1 MNKKL
6 TNKNF
11 LLLCQGS
18 IFSTFGAV
26 LYSAAVGY
34 WVYEKTGSTALMGVL
49 SSITYIIQIFA
60 GPIAGSIS
68 DHLRRRNVLVATDL
82 IRGIA
87 FTVLG
92 YLAFKEKMSVPMVVI
107 VAVLSGLCSSLF
119 TPASTSLTPDML
131 DESVII
137 KGQSIVNGSTAII
150 NLVGTA
156 ISGALIVSLGVPL
169 LIIINGV
176 CYIVSGISECFIYD
190 YPSHNE
196 KTDVNFKVIIED
208 LKDSMTFV
216 RNNTGILKLGLICMF
231 SNFLISG
238 FYHLLLPYV
247 LENGMSTQDYGYLGA
262 FVSAGSLIGTLLLST
277 VNIYDKKPMRI
288 IAYLIPLM
296 VFTGALGIYLASFK
310 TTAALLL
317 ISFFFNGI
325 VNGILNAVMIIILP
339 ENRRGVLSSI
349 IMTAVLIG
357 NALSALIY
365 GVLGDLIRLNILGS
379 AGYLLALLI
388 MPLFLAKDVQGID
401 IKKE

>member
-92 YLAFKEKMSVPMVVI
+92 YLAFREKMSVPMVVI

-216 RNNTGILKLGLICMF
+216 RNNTGILKLGLICIF

>member
-6 TNKNF
+6 TNKDF

-18 IFSTFGAV
+18 LFSNFGAV
-26 LYSAAVGY
+26 LYSAAVGF
-34 WVYEKTGSTALMGVL
+34 WVYEKTGSTSLMGVL

-82 IRGIA
+82 FRGII
-87 FTVLG
+87 FTILG
-92 YLAFKEKMSVPMVVI
+92 YLAFKEKMSVPMVVV

-196 KTDVNFKVIIED
+196 KTDVNIKVIIED
-208 LKDSMTFV
+208 LKDSMNYLA
-216 RNNTGILKLGLICMF
+216 NNPGILKLGLICIL
-231 SNFLISG
+231 SNFLIAG
-238 FYHLLLPYV
+238 FYNLLLPYV
-247 LENGMSTQDYGYLGA
+247 LENGMSTQQYGYLGA

-288 IAYLIPLM
+288 IAFTIPLM
-296 VFTGALGIYLASFK
+296 IFTGALGIYLASFK
-310 TTAALLL
+310 TTATLLL

-365 GVLGDLIRLNILGS
+365 GILGDLIRLNILGS

-388 MPLFLAKDVQGID
+388 LPLFLAKDVQGID
-401 IKKE
+401 IKKG

>member
-92 YLAFKEKMSVPMVVI
+92 YLAFREKMSVPMVVI

-216 RNNTGILKLGLICMF
+216 RNNTGILKLGLICIF

-388 MPLFLAKDVQGID
+388 MPLFLAKDVQGLD